1 MVKLVLF
8 LLFIGCAPNTPH
20 RITKAGQAKIDF
32 TKLHTSYYVNWQLN
46 EARTDFK
53 ARWEGRANTMMIQV
67 DFIVRPTSPQISFPL
82 HSQYLFGNHYTVYR
96 DLINIRGM
104 NEFEGTINIYQ
115 RGDYIIT
122 AYIMNEYWT
131 QSRSSRFKV
140 Q

>member
-1 MVKLVLF
+1 ML
-8 LLFIGCAPNTPH
+8 
-20 RITKAGQAKIDF
+20 
-32 TKLHTSYYVNWQLN
+32 
-46 EARTDFK
+46 
-53 ARWEGRANTMMIQV
+53 IQV
-67 DFIVRPTSPQISFPL
+67 DFIVRPTSPRITFPL

-96 DLINIRGM
+96 DLINIRNV